1 MYISPKNEYFC
12 ITPKNGSAQEC
23 GSKGGPH
30 GNISAWKSN
39 ITAWIQNKALFLHG
53 EITNLPLIIQCI
65 DFVPFLLINGT
76 WKRINIASMSFF
88 LHIHFSQ
95 AIQVL
100 PLPREGYIQHASSW
114 NIVKQTFCIIPSQV
128 FSIDCSIN
136 RFEAILIL
144 CCIFFARYIWRP
156 HTHLLS
162 TYNYYT
168 PYESMTHS
176 QITDHK
182 VTCLFIAA
190 GHSGGVWFGLVLSK

>member
-1 MYISPKNEYFC
+1 MVWNGEKIGQINIFKDRAEVYISPKNEYFC

-100 PLPREGYIQHASSW
+100 PLPREGYIQHASS
-114 NIVKQTFCIIPSQV
+114 
-128 FSIDCSIN
+128 CSKSDP
-136 RFEAILIL
+136 
-144 CCIFFARYIWRP
+144 IWFGLVW
-156 HTHLLS
+156 TMS
-162 TYNYYT
+162 
-168 PYESMTHS
+168 YESMTHS